1 MQSKILINKLK
12 DNAELAQAAYGYYDL
27 MTTDA
32 NQLFIILK
40 DEYGKN
46 KTDSSGNF
54 VTKEITLVDI
64 MNITFNGYE
73 VCHIDSRTNKLNVI
87 NKLKGDFAPLQAKNF
102 FEKYDLLDFYPKFD
116 NKNNKQQKGF
126 HACLFQDKES
136 KEYTLAIRGSFDSK
150 DYMEAD
156 FWNLFMKSSVPK
168 KYYEDMIKFYYE
180 CAEKYPDIKKPQS
193 LNITGHSLGGCLA
206 QLFALSFARYDT
218 GDRGIIHEVYTY
230 NSPGARK
237 LKPYENKDM
246 RALYPQA
253 YENLMANYYFHKD
266 KNEGIDIGIPTYH
279 IETRHNEKA
288 NKYYI
293 GSPIALLGEDIAGL
307 YVMVNN
313 KKSYLKHEFWTYLE
327 AHAITHLTRYLY
339 LFEYLLSPINQ
350 NGQWNWDIDNL
361 NRFINMIYSSN
372 KEAYEKIK
380 DDSQRSKKEKDIF
393 KTWRKTPLLSIL
405 SDIVFITRD
414 SLFQCEIFAK
424 GFYENTQVRD
434 MLQEEYAID
443 RFFLFKRH
451 NVELKMFSFY
461 RDISLFDKTL
471 MPDRPSIFYS
481 LYAFKPYEVYKDNK
495 PYITQQNIHLIF
507 SYNSDFA
514 KCFYNENNMPSID
527 LMQGIESA
535 YTKYFTLLWDNP
547 HSPHEQ
553 NRFINLHPYSTKASY
568 ILVRE

>member
-1 MQSKILINKLK
+1 MPQDRKSQEYKLWKKLYNRNEKCKPYITESLLK
-12 DNAELAQAAYGYYDL
+12 DSKANPTQDNFTPPINS
-27 MTTDA
+27 TT
-32 NQLFIILK
+32 
-40 DEYGKN
+40 
-46 KTDSSGNF
+46 
-54 VTKEITLVDI
+54 
-64 MNITFNGYE
+64 
-73 VCHIDSRTNKLNVI
+73 KL
-87 NKLKGDFAPLQAKNF
+87 
-102 FEKYDLLDFYPKFD
+102 
-116 NKNNKQQKGF
+116 
-126 HACLFQDKES
+126 
-136 KEYTLAIRGSFDSK
+136 T
-150 DYMEAD
+150 
-156 FWNLFMKSSVPK
+156 
-168 KYYEDMIKFYYE
+168 
-180 CAEKYPDIKKPQS
+180 
-193 LNITGHSLGGCLA
+193 ITGHSLGGCLA

-246 RALYPQA
+246 HALYPQA

-279 IETRHNEKA
+279 IETRYNEKA

-313 KKSYLKHEFWTYLE
+313 KKFWESHL
-327 AHAITHLTRYLY
+327 ITHLTRYLY

-372 KEAYEKIK
+372 KEACEKIK

-414 SLFQCEIFAK
+414 SLFRCEIFAK

-535 YTKYFTLLWDNP
+535 YTKYFTLLWANP
-547 HSPHEQ
+547 HSLHEQ
-553 NRFINLHPYSTKASY
+553 NSFINLHPYSTKANY